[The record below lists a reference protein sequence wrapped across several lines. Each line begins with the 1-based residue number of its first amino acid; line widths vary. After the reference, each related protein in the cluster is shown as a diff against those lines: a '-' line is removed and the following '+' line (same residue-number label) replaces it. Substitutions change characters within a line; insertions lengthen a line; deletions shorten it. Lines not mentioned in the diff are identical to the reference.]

1 MWTLVIRVAVC
12 RLKRSTGRPTRMWFS
27 VSELQERVKQLGGHM
42 KVESNN
48 NGTTIQAILPWERM
62 TVAGICRCLEVKAG
76 CKA

>member
-1 MWTLVIRVAVC
+1 
-12 RLKRSTGRPTRMWFS
+12 MWFS